1 MFVGVDAFYRPGYV
15 AELVPNWIPALDG
28 VTAKLTAGARVADV
42 GSGLGSPSILLAEAF
57 PLTTVTEL
65 TPDVVLMDLH
75 MPGVGGV
82 EATRT
87 ITQRHPGTAVVVL
100 TMLQDDGSMLAAMR
114 AGARGYLLK
123 GADESEI
130 TAALRVV
137 AAGGAVF
144 GPDVAARALARVR
157 AGPQALSRPF
167 PELSDRETA
176 VLDLLAGG
184 LSNIA
189 IAAQLHLSHQTV
201 RNYVSSIFTKLGAAD
216 RADAIIRA
224 REAGLG
230 RDQPPEPPA
239 KV

>member
-1 MFVGVDAFYRPGYV
+1 MRVLLVDDHPMFR
-15 AELVPNWIPALDG
+15 
-28 VTAKLTAGARVADV
+28 
-42 GSGLGSPSILLAEAF
+42 SGLRRVIERMPDACPVGEA
-57 PLTTVTEL
+57 PDGEAALRLVAEL

-87 ITQRHPGTAVVVL
+87 IAQRHPDTAVVVL

-123 GADESEI
+123 GADEAEI

-144 GPDVAARALARVR
+144 GPDVAARALASVR
-157 AGPQALSRPF
+157 AGPQAISRPF
-167 PELSDRETA
+167 PELSDRESD
-176 VLDLLAGG
+176 VLDLLARG
-184 LSNIA
+184 LSNVA
-189 IAAQLHLSHQTV
+189 VSAELHLSHQTV
-201 RNYVSSIFTKLGAAD
+201 RNYVSSIFTKIGAAD

-224 REAGLG
+224 RDAGLG
-230 RDQPPEPPA
+230 RDEPR
-239 KV
+239 

>member
-1 MFVGVDAFYRPGYV
+1 MRVLLVDDHPMFRSGLRGVIERMPDACPVGEAADGEAALRLV
-15 AELVPNWIPALDG
+15 AELA
-28 VTAKLTAGARVADV
+28 
-42 GSGLGSPSILLAEAF
+42 
-57 PLTTVTEL
+57 
-65 TPDVVLMDLH
+65 PDIVLMDLH

-87 ITQRHPGTAVVVL
+87 ITHRHPDTVVVVL

-144 GPDVAARALARVR
+144 GPDVAARALASVR
-157 AGPQALSRPF
+157 AGRQDISRPF
-167 PELSDRETA
+167 PELSDREA
-176 VLDLLAGG
+176 DVLDLLAGG
-184 LSNIA
+184 LSNVA
-189 IAAQLHLSHQTV
+189 IAAQLHLGHQTV
-201 RNYVSSIFTKLGAAD
+201 RNYVSSIFAKLGASD
-216 RADAIIRA
+216 RADAMIRA

-230 RDQPPEPPA
+230 RDQPP
-239 KV
+239 